1 MHLIKEWWFLIAF
14 AIGIFGGL
22 YKMSQTLNQTLLKL
36 KFEITRLSES
46 LSESKADRARL
57 HERVDNTDNRVDK
70 LETRTSVLEER
81 VSNRQLFFL
90 I

>member
-14 AIGIFGGL
+14 TIGIFGGL
-22 YKMSQTLNQTLLKL
+22 YKMSQTLNETLLNL

-46 LSESKADRARL
+46 LTDSKADRVRL
-57 HERVDNTDNRVDK
+57 HERVDNTDNRIDK

-81 VSNRQLFFL
+81 VGNR
-90 I
+90 

>member
-22 YKMSQTLNQTLLKL
+22 YKMSQTLNETLLKL

-46 LSESKADRARL
+46 LSESKADRVRL
-57 HERVDNTDNRVDK
+57 HLRIDDTEKEVDVLGIRV
-70 LETRTSVLEER
+70 SVIEER
-81 VSNRQLFFL
+81 VNNR
-90 I
+90 